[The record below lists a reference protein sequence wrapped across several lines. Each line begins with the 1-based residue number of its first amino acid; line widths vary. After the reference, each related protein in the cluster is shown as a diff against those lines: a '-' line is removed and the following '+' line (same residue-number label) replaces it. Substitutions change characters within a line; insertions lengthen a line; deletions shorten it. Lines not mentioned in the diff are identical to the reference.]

1 MKMYNVRDAWRIIPR
16 SWTILFY
23 ILSLFFFSFSFS
35 LAVME
40 SSKEGIDGFL
50 NIHRVLVVEF
60 STDRHDLS
68 AREKI
73 DFSHLAELLRRGW
86 CVVESARTIFA
97 ATSILLAP
105 HRRPQLYR
113 VEGEVC
119 YVSWKRNPWQNFGFL
134 GAAERMS
141 PFAPSP
147 ASCFADLRT
156 SVKEGESRGEREART
171 LHYAL
176 RTRFPNNFLLK
187 MTRRKERFL
196 SENFSSSF
204 FPLNF
209 SSSFFS
215 PPRPVFIL
223 DWKSEDTWIKTRI
236 RYFGGISWNRWQ
248 SFFLFSSLNI
258 VF

>member
-35 LAVME
+35 LVVME

-141 PFAPSP
+141 PFVPSP
-147 ASCFADLRT
+147 ASCFADLHT
-156 SVKEGESRGEREART
+156 SVKEDESGEGEGRLEHCITHWEHGFQIIFFWKWRDEKKDSS
-171 LHYAL
+171 LKIFL
-176 RTRFPNNFLLK
+176 PLSFPWISLLP
-187 MTRRKERFL
+187 
-196 SENFSSSF
+196 F
-204 FPLNF
+204 FPLPAPF
-209 SSSFFS
+209 SF
-215 PPRPVFIL
+215 
-223 DWKSEDTWIKTRI
+223 WIGKVKTL
-236 RYFGGISWNRWQ
+236 G
-248 SFFLFSSLNI
+248 
-258 VF
+258 

>member
-35 LAVME
+35 LVVME

-113 VEGEVC
+113 VEGEGV
-119 YVSWKRNPWQNFGFL
+119 
-134 GAAERMS
+134 
-141 PFAPSP
+141 
-147 ASCFADLRT
+147 LRVVKKE
-156 SVKEGESRGEREART
+156 SVAKFR
-171 LHYAL
+171 
-176 RTRFPNNFLLK
+176 
-187 MTRRKERFL
+187 
-196 SENFSSSF
+196 
-204 FPLNF
+204 
-209 SSSFFS
+209 
-215 PPRPVFIL
+215 
-223 DWKSEDTWIKTRI
+223 
-236 RYFGGISWNRWQ
+236 ISWRGGTDVTIR
-248 SFFLFSSLNI
+248 SLPRLVFRRSSHKC
-258 VF
+258 